1 MSIFDSIWGWLLTP
15 VGMFIAAIALWN
27 WPWHA

>member
-1 MSIFDSIWGWLLTP
+1 MMFFNNIWGWLLTP
-15 VGMFIAAIALWN
+15 VGLFIAAIALWN